1 MHDPVSLTEPFG
13 PVIHRYTRAQALADG
28 VLIDATETARQAG
41 IGFPLAVTQTVWS
54 EWIVPRESDRVHGQS
69 ESGRLWDLVWMLR
82 MAIAGT
88 PAGASHLEYEVL
100 FQRAGRSETVRLKAI
115 CGPGDHGE
123 PVLTVMLPNE
133 D

>member
-1 MHDPVSLTEPFG
+1 MHDPVSLTELFG
-13 PVIHRYTRAQALADG
+13 PVIHRYTRVQALADG
-28 VLIDATETARQAG
+28 VLIDATETAREAG

-54 EWIVPRESDRVHGQS
+54 EWITPRETDRAHGQS

-88 PAGASHLEYEVL
+88 PASASHLEYEVL
-100 FQRAGRSETVRLKAI
+100 FQRAGRPETVRLKAV

-123 PVLTVMLPNE
+123 PVLTVMLPTE